1 MMNFLLASVKDA
13 NTTIDNVASES
24 YNAFI
29 GIVNIILPIVIGV
42 VLVLGMFY
50 GIQLAIKYAKAEE
63 DEEKKKAKG
72 SLINVIVG
80 CLIAIVFIVIV
91 QLVLNGSYI
100 EKLFGSNSITSGL

>member
-1 MMNFLLASVKDA
+1 MMNFLLATVGEA

>member
-1 MMNFLLASVKDA
+1 MMNFLLASVADA
-13 NTTIDNVASES
+13 NSTIDNVASES

-100 EKLFGSNSITSGL
+100 EKLFGNNSITSGL

>member
-1 MMNFLLASVKDA
+1 MMNFLLATVAQA
-13 NTTIDNVASES
+13 NGHIDNVATDS

-100 EKLFGSNSITSGL
+100 EKLFGNNAITSGL

>member
-1 MMNFLLASVKDA
+1 MMNFLLATVGDA
-13 NTTIDNVASES
+13 NQTIDNVASES